1 VSADGGPEDAAARD
15 IDADTGSDADTDAD
29 TGSDAESAVR
39 GAASVNGGSA
49 VRRAVKGESV
59 VREAGSVDGEA
70 GPRKEGSVG
79 GESVVRKAGSVNG
92 VAGSGKAGS
101 VNGVAGVRETE
112 GAEGEPGALDAV
124 SAPDAEGKPRRTTR
138 RFPLF
143 TRDTA
148 RPEGGGRAAGGD
160 APAPARQWPIL
171 AVLSAVGLGL
181 LLTALDVFRLGTILI
196 GAALLAGAVMRW
208 MLPDVGMLA
217 VRSRFTDMLTYG
229 VLGVAIVLLSL
240 MAQPNPW
247 LVIPFLDD
255 TLHFTVR

>member
-1 VSADGGPEDAAARD
+1 MSADGGPEDAAARD
-15 IDADTGSDADTDAD
+15 TGSD
-29 TGSDAESAVR
+29 SDAESAVR
-39 GAASVNGGSA
+39 EAASANGGSA
-49 VRRAVKGESV
+49 VRRARAGKGESV
-59 VREAGSVDGEA
+59 VREAGA
-70 GPRKEGSVG
+70 
-79 GESVVRKAGSVNG
+79 VNG
-92 VAGSGKAGS
+92 EAGSGKAGS
-101 VNGVAGVRETE
+101 VNGVAGVREAE

-208 MLPDVGMLA
+208 MVPDVGMLA

>member
-1 VSADGGPEDAAARD
+1 MSADGGPEDTAARD
-15 IDADTGSDADTDAD
+15 TDP
-29 TGSDAESAVR
+29 DAESAVR
-39 GAASVNGGSA
+39 EAASANGGSA
-49 VRRAVKGESV
+49 VRRSRAVK
-59 VREAGSVDGEA
+59 
-70 GPRKEGSVG
+70 

-92 VAGSGKAGS
+92 EAGPREAGSVNGEAGSGKAGS
-101 VNGVAGVRETE
+101 VNGVAGVREAE

-171 AVLSAVGLGL
+171 AVLSSVGLGL
-181 LLTALDVFRLGTILI
+181 LLTALDVFRLGTVLI
-196 GAALLAGAVMRW
+196 GAALLAGAVLRW

>member
-15 IDADTGSDADTDAD
+15 TDSGIDSDA
-29 TGSDAESAVR
+29 GPDAESAVR
-39 GAASVNGGSA
+39 EAASANGGSA
-49 VRRAVKGESV
+49 VRRARAAKGESV
-59 VREAGSVDGEA
+59 VREAGSVNGEA
-70 GPRKEGSVG
+70 GP
-79 GESVVRKAGSVNG
+79 RKAGSVNG
-92 VAGSGKAGS
+92 EAGSGKAGS
-101 VNGVAGVRETE
+101 VNGVAGVREAE
-112 GAEGEPGALDAV
+112 GAEGEPSALDAV

>member
-1 VSADGGPEDAAARD
+1 MSADGGPEDAAAR
-15 IDADTGSDADTDAD
+15 D

-39 GAASVNGGSA
+39 GAASANGGSA
-49 VRRAVKGESV
+49 VRRARAGKGESV
-59 VREAGSVDGEA
+59 EREAGSLNGEA
-70 GPRKEGSVG
+70 GPRK
-79 GESVVRKAGSVNG
+79 AGSVDG
-92 VAGSGKAGS
+92 VAGSGKAGA
-101 VNGVAGVRETE
+101 VNGVAGAREAE
-112 GAEGEPGALDAV
+112 GAESEPGALDAV

>member
-1 VSADGGPEDAAARD
+1 MSADGGPEDAAARD
-15 IDADTGSDADTDAD
+15 TGS
-29 TGSDAESAVR
+29 GSDAESAVR
-39 GAASVNGGSA
+39 EAASANGGSA
-49 VRRAVKGESV
+49 VRRARAGKGESV
-59 VREAGSVDGEA
+59 VREAGSVNGEA
-70 GPRKEGSVG
+70 GA
-79 GESVVRKAGSVNG
+79 RKAGSVNG
-92 VAGSGKAGS
+92 EAGSGKAGS
-101 VNGVAGVRETE
+101 VNGVAGVREAE
-112 GAEGEPGALDAV
+112 GAEGEPDALDAV

-208 MLPDVGMLA
+208 MVPDVGMLA